1 MATERKKIGIV
12 FISDDIGVVY
22 YLVNNINTLNFLPE
36 SKRPEVIVFYNLQ
49 CKIYLSLLNYP
60 GLSFV
65 EVNINPENRLKL
77 YLKSILM
84 RRNFIYHELNRV
96 TQVDGYFPFNDFPA
110 PAKGKADVASWIPDF
125 QHKFYPQF
133 FTHKNLVLR
142 EKRFRSIIDNTKVLV
157 LSSYSALDNL
167 KSFYRIREDLDV
179 KVLQFVSLI
188 RDHPVTLFNHVKLK
202 YRIEKP
208 FFLVSNQFYE
218 HKNHFTV
225 LNAVKILKE
234 KGLQFTVVF
243 SGKTEDYRN
252 PKFFSRLL
260 KYIEANELGS
270 HVNIVGLI
278 PREDQLSMLKN
289 SLSIIQPS
297 KFEGWSTFIEDAK
310 SLSHQIICS
319 SIPVHIEQIGQS
331 GFYFNSDSP
340 EQLALLM
347 SDFIEGKAI
356 KKELRNDYDKRA
368 LDFAESFITIFD
380 KT

>member
-1 MATERKKIGIV
+1 MASQRRKIGFV

-36 SKRPEVIVFYNLQ
+36 SKRPEVIVFYNMQ
-49 CKIYLSLLNYP
+49 CKKHLSLINYP
-60 GLSFV
+60 SLSFV

-77 YLKSILM
+77 YLKSILL
-84 RRNFIYHELNRV
+84 RRNFIYHELKRV
-96 TQVDGYFPFNDFPA
+96 KQVDGIFPFNDFPV
-110 PAKGKADVASWIPDF
+110 PTRGKANVVSWIPDF
-125 QHKFYPQF
+125 QHKFYPKF

-142 EKRFRSIIDNTKVLV
+142 ENRFRSIIDNTKVLV
-157 LSSYSALDNL
+157 LSSYNALDNL
-167 KSFYRIREDLDV
+167 RTFYRIREDLHV
-179 KVLQFVSLI
+179 KVLQFISMI
-188 RDHPVTLFNHVKLK
+188 RDHPVTPFNQVKLK
-202 YRIEKP
+202 YGIDRP

-218 HKNHFTV
+218 HKNHMTV

-234 KGLQFTVVF
+234 MGLQFTVVF
-243 SGKTEDYRN
+243 TGKTEDYRN
-252 PKFFSRLL
+252 PKFFSSVL
-260 KYIEANELGS
+260 KFIEANEIAS
-270 HVNIVGLI
+270 HVKIVGLI

-297 KFEGWSTFIEDAK
+297 KFEGWNTFIEDAK

-319 SIPVHIEQIGQS
+319 SIPVHIEQVGKG

-356 KKELRNDYDKRA
+356 KKELQNDYDKRA
-368 LDFAESFITIFD
+368 LDFAESFISIFD